1 MLSPQSRRSRRVLRR
16 EEKQIYQDMY
26 AKEALRQPWALSE
39 HARHN
44 LESGRVS
51 ETDIQRLKQVNEWFV
66 WALEFGADDPAVS
79 DPGLKILIRYPSP
92 EDEEWRVAAVVE
104 VTKPLL
110 IITAFQNENR
120 H

>member
-1 MLSPQSRRSRRVLRR
+1 MAGRYVHS
-16 EEKQIYQDMY
+16 
-26 AKEALRQPWALSE
+26 ALRLPWALSE

-44 LESGRVS
+44 IEWGRVS
-51 ETDIQRLKQVNEWFV
+51 ETDIQRVKHANECFV
-66 WALEFGADDPAVS
+66 WALEFGTDDPAVS
-79 DPGLKILIRYPSP
+79 NPRPKFLIRYPSP

-104 VTKPLL
+104 VSKPLL